1 MPKRTKASR
10 ALTSKNCEQINEL
23 IFNYVT
29 DRLSPS
35 LTREFE
41 QHLKICPD
49 CVNFLSTYKKTV
61 SVAGALNY
69 TAIPAKVR
77 NNVLAFLR
85 KKMQRILACLFYL
98 ASQFPG

>member
-1 MPKRTKASR
+1 MPKRTRVPKRPTDKTCKQMSA
-10 ALTSKNCEQINEL
+10 L
-23 IFNYVT
+23 IFNYVN
-29 DRLSPS
+29 DRLSAR

-41 QHLKICPD
+41 QHLRICSD
-49 CVNFLSTYKKTV
+49 CVNFLNTYRKTV
-61 SVAGALNY
+61 SVTGALNP

-98 ASQFPG
+98 ASQFTS